1 MARLPRLYAPHIAQL
16 VHARLAHSFNTAP
29 DAGQL
34 MSQVQ
39 VWLADLVQVHKVALH
54 GWTLFDDS
62 ILLLATPENG
72 QGISRVMQ
80 SLGRNLAASLRSG
93 PVFMGRYR
101 SALIE
106 PGQWVL
112 PAMVWLESFT
122 SREKGM
128 DEPELW
134 PWSSAGIHTGA
145 SLGSVAWLT
154 DHEDYWLTGNTP
166 FDRQARY
173 SEIFHRGLSMNESA
187 RIAAALS
194 GQWALGG
201 ESFLQSLASR
211 ASRRVSPGKR
221 GRPRKGQSKTDVA

>member
-1 MARLPRLYAPHIAQL
+1 MARLPRLYAPRIAQL
-16 VHARLAHSFNTAP
+16 VHARLVHSFNTAP
-29 DAGQL
+29 DAGKL
-34 MSQVQ
+34 MNQVQ
-39 VWLADLVQVHKVALH
+39 AWLANLVHVHKVALH
-54 GWTLFDDS
+54 GWTLVDDS

-80 SLGRNLAASLRSG
+80 SLGRNLAALLRSG
-93 PVFMGRYR
+93 PVFQGRYR
-101 SALIE
+101 SALLE

-122 SREKGM
+122 SREKGL
-128 DEPELW
+128 DAPELW

-154 DHEDYWLTGNTP
+154 DHEDYWQTGNTP

-173 SEIFHRGLSMNESA
+173 REMFHHGLSMNESN
-187 RIAAALS
+187 RIALALA
-194 GQWALGG
+194 GQWALGS
-201 ESFLQSLASR
+201 EPFLQSLSSS

-221 GRPRKGQSKTDVA
+221 GRPRKIQPESEMT